1 MEYEIEFYSKS
12 DPHNR
17 AIMDIPDD
25 MTTDE
30 VKVISDLQREAG
42 RTAFK
47 IRSGFPVY
55 CPACGIRTGLSAIP
69 DNHMFCRTYAANML
83 SLEYDK
89 ALKLIRLRRAVS
101 SLD

>member
-69 DNHMFCRTYAANML
+69 DNHMFCRSCADDMMQR
-83 SLEYDK
+83 EMVK
-89 ALKLIRLRRAVS
+89 AFELKQLREGIPGA
-101 SLD
+101 